1 MLKLGTVFSGI
12 GAVEHAL
19 ERLNIPYEIQ
29 FACDNGERKLKAKY
43 EEIEEITKGMNNS
56 ERNAYITQLY
66 NQTGVNYVEQ
76 TYKANFQIPD
86 ERFFQ
91 DAKLLDGT
99 EFCGNVDLF
108 VGGSPCQ
115 SFSVMGKRK
124 GLEEARGT
132 LFYEYARLVQEVQ
145 PTLAEDKGR
154 QEKKAELIDF
164 LHEQTTEFEE
174 FDDGLV
180 RRLIEQ
186 ITVHESGTFTVEF
199 KSGTMVEV

>member
-56 ERNAYITQLY
+56 ERNAYITQFY

-115 SFSVMGKRK
+115 R
-124 GLEEARGT
+124 
-132 LFYEYARLVQEVQ
+132 
-145 PTLAEDKGR
+145 
-154 QEKKAELIDF
+154 
-164 LHEQTTEFEE
+164 
-174 FDDGLV
+174 
-180 RRLIEQ
+180 
-186 ITVHESGTFTVEF
+186 
-199 KSGTMVEV
+199 

>member
-132 LFYEYARLVQEVQ
+132 LFYEYARLAQEVQ

-186 ITVHESGTFTVEF
+186 VTVHENGTFTVEF